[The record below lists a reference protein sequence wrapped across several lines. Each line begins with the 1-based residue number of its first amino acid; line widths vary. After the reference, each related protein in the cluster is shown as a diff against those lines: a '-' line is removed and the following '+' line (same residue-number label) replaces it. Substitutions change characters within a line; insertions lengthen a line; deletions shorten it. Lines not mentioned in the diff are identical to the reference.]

1 MNSFKINTC
10 ANSVG
15 LINCLLQPG
24 LLLNQPLTS
33 MRANSFQLIK
43 FCCNR
48 TDPAAKTKSIGLQ
61 ADPAFG
67 EGRRAGALF
76 FAHHLDYF
84 IVTQNSHTLPGLG
97 TVKTVYRDQ
106 TTPVHLPGLAK
117 NNAQRHR
124 RHLIKPPGRW
134 RSLRKSPPRQENF
147 KNRRETHTYEK
158 VGI

>member
-1 MNSFKINTC
+1 MNLQLNKIKKTNNH
-10 ANSVG
+10 NSDG

-24 LLLNQPLTS
+24 LLLDQPLKS

-43 FCCNR
+43 FCCTR
-48 TDPAAKTKSIGLQ
+48 TDPAAETKSIGLQ

-76 FAHHLDYF
+76 FARHLDCF
-84 IVTQNSHTLPGLG
+84 IMTQNSHPSPGLG

-117 NNAQRHR
+117 NNAPRHR
-124 RHLIKPPGRW
+124 RHLIKPPGR
-134 RSLRKSPPRQENF
+134 
-147 KNRRETHTYEK
+147 
-158 VGI
+158 